1 MSNTSSVSD
10 LALSTAQVVPL
21 AMYTVVGLLLG
32 LLGNSLVL
40 YSSVRYNT
48 IKLDQVTLLFVQ
60 NLAAADLLY
69 ILFNV
74 LPVSVTFIARKY
86 IMGDVYCFISAQLA
100 FIPGALNVHTILT
113 LTAYRLHLVRAP
125 FSSMSIPAAKF
136 VIFILFLISLI
147 LPSICLGYKSK
158 SVFSPHVG
166 KCLSTVYV
174 NPRAS
179 LLFRGTVAILLFI
192 PIVAITIINSILCVI
207 SVRSSRKAQSERS
220 NIRPLV
226 TVCLLSGMFIASWV
240 PYFCYAIWQGVDSSV
255 PLQVVHLAY
264 ACIQLNSFCN
274 PILYTVTNKRF
285 GKYVRNVARGMLL
298 CKSADEAQQR
308 VVTSTTGVSS
318 SSREVKESKA

>member
-1 MSNTSSVSD
+1 MSNTSSATD

-21 AMYTVVGLLLG
+21 AMYTVIGLLLG

-100 FIPGALNVHTILT
+100 FIPGTLNGLTILA
-113 LTAYRLHLVRAP
+113 LTAYRLHLVRCP
-125 FSSMSIPAAKF
+125 FNSMSILTAKF
-136 VIFILFLISLI
+136 VLFILFLISLI
-147 LPSICLGYKSK
+147 LTCICLWYKSK
-158 SVFSPHVG
+158 SVFIPHVG
-166 KCLSTVYV
+166 KCVSTVYI
-174 NPRAS
+174 NIEAS
-179 LLFRGTVAILLFI
+179 VVFRITVCII
-192 PIVAITIINSILCVI
+192 IVVPIVAITIINGILCVI

-220 NIRPLV
+220 NMRPLV
-226 TVCLLSGMFIASWV
+226 TVCFLSGMFIISWV
-240 PYFCYAIWQGVDSSV
+240 PYLCYAIWQGVDSSV

-264 ACIQLNSFCN
+264 ACIQINSFCN

-285 GKYVRNVARGMLL
+285 GKYVRNVARGMLP
-298 CKSADEAQQR
+298 CVPGVKIQQR
-308 VVTSTTGVSS
+308 VKTSTTGVSS
-318 SSREVKESKA
+318 RDREKESKA